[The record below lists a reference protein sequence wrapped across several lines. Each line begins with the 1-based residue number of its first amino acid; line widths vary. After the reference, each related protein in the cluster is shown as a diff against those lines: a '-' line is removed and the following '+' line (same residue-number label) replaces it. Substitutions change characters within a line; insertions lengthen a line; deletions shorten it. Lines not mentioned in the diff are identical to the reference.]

1 MNRTHET
8 NSSQQAERNIFATAP
23 DCLGCLLLSQPERC
37 VEYRDGVR
45 CDECV
50 VNKGRE

>member
-1 MNRTHET
+1 M
-8 NSSQQAERNIFATAP
+8 SFAADLNPEPAP

-45 CDECV
+45 CDEC
-50 VNKGRE
+50 GEQ